1 VGGRWGSLAVVS
13 PVVDLGGG
21 DVRGVQGLTY

>member
-1 VGGRWGSLAVVS
+1 VGGRWGSLAVAS

-21 DVRGVQGLTY
+21 DVRGV